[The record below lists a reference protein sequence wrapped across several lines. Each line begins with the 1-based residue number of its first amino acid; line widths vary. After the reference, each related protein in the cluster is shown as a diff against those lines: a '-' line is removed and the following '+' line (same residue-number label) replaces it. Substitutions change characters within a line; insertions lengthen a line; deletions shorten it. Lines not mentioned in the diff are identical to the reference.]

1 MTEGKELSQCFGN
14 FLFPNIFRLFRT
26 AIQPGRILTAFLAL
40 VIIFVMGWVMD
51 FNKTVIVSGKL
62 SQRQLR
68 SSTLTASVTWP
79 TELHC
84 FVSSPDRTDNFIK
97 MYKDR
102 GEKQG
107 IFNVWSN
114 FCLANFNEAI
124 VSLLQLR
131 LEKVT
136 TAILGCILSC
146 IWVLKYHTIYGIIF
160 LLISFVV
167 FSIAGG
173 AICRGA
179 ALHFSKGE
187 KTGVSPC
194 IKFAIRKFLPLF
206 CAPTAPLVLVAL
218 LGFVIISVLGLA
230 ANIPWIGELILALFF
245 VIVLFAGLVMSF
257 TVIEAVASVNLM
269 FGSIAYDNSD
279 TFDAISRS
287 FNYVFSRPWRLGF
300 YSLLTVVYGPISYLF
315 VRFCAFVLLIISRW
329 FLQMGVFVHSSK
341 SQQINKLAVI
351 WPGPE
356 FFNLLG
362 NGLDIARNPTE
373 SIAAFVIYLEILVI
387 AGLVI
392 AFAMSFY
399 FSAGSVIYCLLR
411 NKVDNIALEDVYIEA
426 EQITEPVNTEQSEQP
441 AQTQNNEE
449 T

>member
-1 MTEGKELSQCFGN
+1 
-14 FLFPNIFRLFRT
+14 
-26 AIQPGRILTAFLAL
+26 
-40 VIIFVMGWVMD
+40 V
-51 FNKTVIVSGKL
+51 
-62 SQRQLR
+62 
-68 SSTLTASVTWP
+68 
-79 TELHC
+79 
-84 FVSSPDRTDNFIK
+84 
-97 MYKDR
+97 
-102 GEKQG
+102 
-107 IFNVWSN
+107 
-114 FCLANFNEAI
+114 
-124 VSLLQLR
+124 
-131 LEKVT
+131 
-136 TAILGCILSC
+136 
-146 IWVLKYHTIYGIIF
+146 
-160 LLISFVV
+160 
-167 FSIAGG
+167 
-173 AICRGA
+173 
-179 ALHFSKGE
+179 
-187 KTGVSPC
+187 
-194 IKFAIRKFLPLF
+194 
-206 CAPTAPLVLVAL
+206 
-218 LGFVIISVLGLA
+218 
-230 ANIPWIGELILALFF
+230 LFF

-300 YSLLTVVYGPISYLF
+300 YSLLTVVYGSISYLF

-411 NKVDNIALEDVYIEA
+411 NKVDNIALED